1 MEGIGTRLKAAREA
15 KGLSLE
21 DVQQALKIRSRY
33 LEAIEAGELGEIP
46 GLVYARGFIRTYARY
61 LGVDIT
67 EELAALTPSP
77 GPQAVTAERL
87 PSPATAEAGRRPT
100 AYAVAA
106 GVIVVA
112 VLVLVLTH
120 PWSQATVR
128 HHGSEPSKKTTA
140 AKSPKK
146 TKGTTSP
153 TTSQGTPTV
162 TDTGA
167 ATAVEAG
174 GQKIAGESYAV
185 SPGPL
190 TATLNLDGPCWVE
203 VDSDGSYS
211 QFSLSSGVYTYT
223 ATSSLHLVLGRPAS
237 VTSLSLDGHALG
249 PFSGTTP
256 TAVIAHA
263 D

>member
-1 MEGIGTRLKAAREA
+1 VEEIGARLKAAREA

-21 DVQQALKIRSRY
+21 DVQQALKIRSHY

-61 LGVDIT
+61 LGVEIT
-67 EELAALTPSP
+67 EELAALAPSAP
-77 GPQAVTAERL
+77 QTLPAGPL

-106 GVIVVA
+106 GVIVMA
-112 VLVLVLTH
+112 ALVLVLTH
-120 PWSQATVR
+120 PWSRATVPHR
-128 HHGSEPSKKTTA
+128 GSQPPKKTTA
-140 AKSPKK
+140 TKNPKT
-146 TKGTTSP
+146 TKGTT
-153 TTSQGTPTV
+153 TTTPSQGTPTV

-190 TATLNLDGPCWVE
+190 LAVVKLDGPCWVE

-223 ATSSLHLVLGRPAS
+223 ATSSLSLVLGRPES
-237 VTSLSLDGHALG
+237 VTSLNLDGRALG

-256 TAVIAHA
+256 TAVIARA